1 MRFRPTSLGLD
12 EDDLHDDRALIEV
25 PVTLKRCGMAMRLIV
40 NQEAA
45 TRSRKTDMRMITLL
59 TKASDWINRLK
70 SGECKNMAEIAKE
83 DGTTTAYVC
92 KIIPLA
98 FLSPEIVRRIML
110 GQYPAELNAEQL
122 LKKTPLSHDWAE
134 QAKLLG
140 FTTDAAM

>member
-1 MRFRPTSLGLD
+1 
-12 EDDLHDDRALIEV
+12 
-25 PVTLKRCGMAMRLIV
+25 
-40 NQEAA
+40 
-45 TRSRKTDMRMITLL
+45 
-59 TKASDWINRLK
+59 
-70 SGECKNMAEIAKE
+70 MAEIAKE